1 MKIQLPTLSLLPVFL
16 TAIKNTNEPS
26 YLEVE
31 IGLQNRLR
39 NQLIELGFFQFVMNL
54 KHIDL

>member
-1 MKIQLPTLSLLPVFL
+1 MKIQLPTLSLLPVFS

-31 IGLQNRLR
+31 TGLQNRLR

>member
-26 YLEVE
+26 YPEVE
-31 IGLQNRLR
+31 TGLQNRLR

-54 KHIDL
+54 RHIDL